1 MPTPRLLVLDD
12 EPHVLNALGRVLR
25 RRFGTALR
33 VESTPDAQLALRRV
47 REIGFDVVMSDY
59 RMPQMSGIDFLAEV
73 RRAQPTSVRMMLS
86 ASSDFEIIQRA
97 VNDVGVF
104 RYLSKPWNEDDLV
117 AQLQRALAESESSRA
132 ERELADAMR
141 VQLGSTSAADAERRR
156 LEALEPGLTHV
167 EWGPNGEVLM
177 PDLDAL
183 PSDHGR
189 L

>member
-1 MPTPRLLVLDD
+1 MTSPRLLLLDD
-12 EPHVLNALGRVLR
+12 EPHVLAALARVLR
-25 RRFGTALR
+25 RHFATRLR
-33 VESTPDAQLALRRV
+33 VESTPDARLALKRV

-59 RMPQMSGIDFLAEV
+59 RMPQMSGIEFLAEV
-73 RRAQPTSVRMMLS
+73 RKVQPTCVRMMLS
-86 ASSDFEIIQRA
+86 ASSDFDIIQRA

-104 RYLSKPWNEDDLV
+104 RYLSKPWHEDDLV
-117 AQLQRALAESESSRA
+117 AQLQRALDEAESRRA

-141 VQLGSTSAADAERRR
+141 VQDGSRSAADAERRR

-177 PDLDAL
+177 PPLDL
-183 PSDHGR
+183 PSSYGR